1 MANIWQTGM
10 RKEGSFWEGV
20 HPAVY
25 SWDKHPHHANC
36 LTWQE
41 SPDLD
46 GGPTPDGPISA
57 PIAFM
62 AYSGDWSDGTLDV
75 RWSISNQT
83 NDPRGIKV
91 GFNRQAVDP
100 NPGLIAPPSPNFAM
114 IENPDGSFSQVFVGW
129 TYNSVTFHERISS
142 TDEFTQINADT
153 VEYKV
158 LMTLEYQIDDPN
170 APTTGLQQSTYLTLQ
185 IPIKP

>member
-36 LTWQE
+36 MTWQE
-41 SPDLD
+41 NPDLD
-46 GGPTPDGPISA
+46 GSPTPDGPISA
-57 PIAFM
+57 PVAFIS
-62 AYSGDWSDGTLDV
+62 YSGDWSDGTLEV

-83 NDPRGIKV
+83 NDPRGIKAS
-91 GFNRQAVDP
+91 FNRQAVDP
-100 NPGLIAPPSPNFAM
+100 NPGNIAPPAPQFAM
-114 IENPDGSFSQVFVGW
+114 IQNPDGSFSQVFVGW

-158 LMTLEYQIDDPN
+158 LMTLEYQDDGSMQSN
-170 APTTGLQQSTYLTLQ
+170 GLQQSTYLTVQ

>member
-25 SWDKHPHHANC
+25 SWDDHTCRNPKC
-36 LTWQE
+36 QTYDEDFL
-41 SPDLD
+41 
-46 GGPTPDGPISA
+46 GGGGVPNPNTPITAPLNFIS
-57 PIAFM
+57 
-62 AYSGDWSDGTLDV
+62 YSGDWSDGTLDV
-75 RWSISNQT
+75 RWSIHNETVDDRS
-83 NDPRGIKV
+83 IKIS
-91 GFNRQAVDP
+91 FNRQAVEP
-100 NPGLIAPPSPNFAM
+100 NPGIIAPPAPNFGM
-114 IENPDGSFSQVFVGW
+114 VQNPDGSFSQVFLGW
-129 TYNSVTFHERISS
+129 SYNSVTFHERISS

-158 LMTLEYQIDDPN
+158 LMTMTYDDQAAIDS
-170 APTTGLQQSTYLTLQ
+170 GFQMSRYLTVQ